1 VLKWLLHSTAGL
13 VAVVTVAFSAATL
26 LIGGAAYEVTHE
38 AIEQQL
44 DHRIEV
50 ETAAL
55 LTEVARGGVDNVA
68 EAIRRRDAA
77 RTTSSLDYLLVS
89 DAGEVLAGM
98 LVTAL
103 PDVGY
108 EEFLHYRDTTGTRQG
123 VAQSLTTRLEGA
135 TLVVAADRAGLD
147 RIDHTLT
154 ILFAASMIAMLAAGV
169 IATLLVGWITRQRL
183 ARIDNTAKAIIDG
196 DLTHRI
202 PLDGSDSEFDR
213 LAGTLNNMLRRI
225 EVLMDNLRQVSMDV
239 AHDLR
244 TPLTRL
250 SNRLDRASASSNLA
264 DVQSQLTAA
273 RSEATNLLELFSALL
288 RIAEIE
294 GMAERLPKERV
305 DLSALVADVADAY
318 LPDMEEEKRE
328 LKLHIQQALFVNGD
342 RQLLSQ
348 VLANLLDNTLRHTPR
363 GTRVDVRLERSGDTA
378 ILTVSDQGPGI
389 APEDTQRLFQRFE
402 RAEKSR
408 SQPGHG
414 LGLSIVGSIV
424 HAHQGTATISAAKP
438 FTLQVTLPLLR

>member
-363 GTRVDVRLERSGDTA
+363 GGSSSLTGDT
-378 ILTVSDQGPGI
+378 G
-389 APEDTQRLFQRFE
+389 
-402 RAEKSR
+402 
-408 SQPGHG
+408 
-414 LGLSIVGSIV
+414 
-424 HAHQGTATISAAKP
+424 AH
-438 FTLQVTLPLLR
+438 